1 MSLIP
6 KVMSTQHPDN
16 AAAPAYAIDGVIKG
30 DGEIAEAV
38 DVFGL
43 GCDEQMWDSEG
54 KDTDTHVV
62 QKLLTNYPQFFHE
75 ERKLGRDA
83 VITLRVPNPAIEMEM
98 RKLMVEALQ
107 GITTAYDVAREFYGG
122 DLEPP
127 IQEIILPFTTSADE
141 LSRIAAYYERFI
153 VGQEDSKL
161 LGDSSVR
168 DWIGEFLPKRIRVIP
183 LVESRDQMLTID
195 DIVREYL
202 RRHEEP
208 FQRVFLARSDPA
220 LNYGMVGAEIL
231 LKISLRRIDL
241 LAEEIGI
248 PLYPII
254 GAGSVPFR
262 GHLKPTNIPRALLEY
277 PSVRTLTV
285 QSAFKFDYALE
296 QVQSAI
302 AEIHAHEQAAA
313 LPIDEPRAIAI
324 LDKVAAE
331 YQRQV
336 RELAPR
342 IASVSGLSPR
352 RRERKLHVGLFGY
365 GRSLSGSDDDVTLP
379 RAIAFTAALYS
390 MGAPP
395 ELLGLAALDQS
406 DFAYLREIYPSM
418 EEDLAAALRYANETR
433 VTQLLGDDYRRLLV
447 RFTHE
452 IDRVHEGL
460 TTAVWASLRQG
471 AEGRGRTTHYI
482 EEAGRE
488 RRFLG

>member
-16 AAAPAYAIDGVIKG
+16 AAAPPYAIDGVIKG
-30 DGEIAEAV
+30 EGEIAEAV
-38 DVFGL
+38 DVFRL

-62 QKLLTNYPQFFHE
+62 QKLLTNYPDFFRQ
-75 ERKLGRDA
+75 ERELGRDA
-83 VITLRVPNPAIEMEM
+83 VITLRVPNPAIETEM

-107 GITTAYDVAREFYGG
+107 GITTAFDVAREFYGAG
-122 DLEPP
+122 LEPP

-153 VGQEDSKL
+153 VGQEDQL
-161 LGDSSVR
+161 LMGDSAVR

-183 LVESRDQMLTID
+183 LVEDRDQMLRVD

-202 RRHEEP
+202 RGREEP
-208 FQRVFLARSDPA
+208 YQRVFLARSDPA
-220 LNYGMVGAEIL
+220 LNYGIVGAEIL
-231 LKISLRRIDL
+231 LKVALRRTDM

-248 PLYPII
+248 PMHPII

-262 GHLKPTNIPRALLEY
+262 GHLKPTNIPRAFREY

-285 QSAFKFDYALE
+285 QSAFKFDYSTDE
-296 QVQSAI
+296 VRSGI
-302 AEIHAHEQAAA
+302 AEIHAHEQAPAP
-313 LPIDEPRAIAI
+313 PIDEERAVAI
-324 LDKVAAE
+324 LDKAAAE

-336 RELAPR
+336 RNLAPT
-342 IASVSGLSPR
+342 IASVSALSPR

-365 GRSLSGSDDDVTLP
+365 GRSLSGSDDVTLP
-379 RAIAFTAALYS
+379 RAIAFTASLYS
-390 MGAPP
+390 IGVPP

-406 DFAYLREIYPSM
+406 DFAYIREIYPSIDD
-418 EEDLAAALRYANETR
+418 DLAAALRYANETR
-433 VTQLLGDDYRRLLV
+433 VNQLLGDDYRRLLV
-447 RFTHE
+447 RFTQE
-452 IDRVHEGL
+452 INRVHEGL

-471 AEGRGRTTHYI
+471 ADGRTTHYI

>member
-1 MSLIP
+1 MPLIP

-62 QKLLTNYPQFFHE
+62 QKLLTNYPGFFRE
-75 ERKLGRDA
+75 ERKLGRDV

-107 GITTAYDVAREFYGG
+107 GITTAFDVAREFYGG

-127 IQEIILPFTTSADE
+127 IQEIILPFTTSSGE

-153 VGQEDSKL
+153 VGQEDRAL
-161 LGDSSVR
+161 LGDSTVR
-168 DWIGEFLPKRIRVIP
+168 DWIGEFLPKRVRVIP
-183 LVESRDQMLTID
+183 LVEARDQMLTVD
-195 DIVREYL
+195 EIVRGYL
-202 RRHEEP
+202 QEREEP

-220 LNYGMVGAEIL
+220 LNYGMTGAEIL

-241 LAEEIGI
+241 LSADLGI

-262 GHLKPTNIPRALLEY
+262 GHLKPVNIPRAFLEY
-277 PSVRTLTV
+277 PSVQTLTV
-285 QSAFKFDYALE
+285 QSAFKFDYTRE
-296 QVQSAI
+296 QVGSAI
-302 AEIHAHEQAAA
+302 AEIHAHEQAPAP
-313 LPIDEPRAIAI
+313 PIDEPRAIAI
-324 LDKVAAE
+324 LDKAAAE

-342 IASVSGLSPR
+342 IAAVSALSPR

-365 GRSLSGSDDDVTLP
+365 GRSLSGSDDVTLP

-390 MGAPP
+390 IGVPP

-433 VTQLLGDDYRRLLV
+433 VNQLLGDDYRRLLV
-447 RFTHE
+447 RFTRE

-471 AEGRGRTTHYI
+471 ADGRTTHYI

-488 RRFLG
+488 RHFLG